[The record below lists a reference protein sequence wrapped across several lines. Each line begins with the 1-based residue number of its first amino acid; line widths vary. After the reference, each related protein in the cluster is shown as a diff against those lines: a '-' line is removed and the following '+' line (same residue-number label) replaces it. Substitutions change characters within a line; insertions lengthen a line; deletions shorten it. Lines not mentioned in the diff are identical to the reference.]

1 MIDYKTMYAVM
12 FNAATDAIEIL
23 SAQYQTEALQ
33 QVISILQTAQL
44 KCRNYTSPARTINAD
59 AGEHSSPLHSH

>member
-23 SAQYQTEALQ
+23 STQYQTDALQ

-44 KCRNYTSPARTINAD
+44 KCEELYITATD
-59 AGEHSSPLHSH
+59 D

>member
-12 FNAATDAIEIL
+12 FNAATDTIEIL
-23 SAQYQTEALQ
+23 NAQYQTDALR

-44 KCRNYTSPARTINAD
+44 KCEELYI
-59 AGEHSSPLHSH
+59 SSTDD

>member
-12 FNAATDAIEIL
+12 FNVATDAIEIL
-23 SAQYQTEALQ
+23 SAQYHTEALQ

-44 KCRNYTSPARTINAD
+44 KCEELYI
-59 AGEHSSPLHSH
+59 SSTDD

>member
-12 FNAATDAIEIL
+12 FNAATDAINIL
-23 SAQYQTEALQ
+23 NTPVQADALQ

-44 KCRNYTSPARTINAD
+44 KCEEIYICSAD
-59 AGEHSSPLHSH
+59 D

>member
-12 FNAATDAIEIL
+12 FNAATDSINIL
-23 SAQYQTEALQ
+23 SAQYQSDALQ

-44 KCRNYTSPARTINAD
+44 KCEELYISGTD
-59 AGEHSSPLHSH
+59 D

>member
-12 FNAATDAIEIL
+12 FNVATDAIEIL

-44 KCRNYTSPARTINAD
+44 KCEELYI
-59 AGEHSSPLHSH
+59 SSTDD

>member
-12 FNAATDAIEIL
+12 FNAATDSIEIL
-23 SAQYQTEALQ
+23 NAQYQTEALQ

-44 KCRNYTSPARTINAD
+44 KCEELYITGTD
-59 AGEHSSPLHSH
+59 D

>member
-44 KCRNYTSPARTINAD
+44 KCEELYITGTDDESD
-59 AGEHSSPLHSH
+59 L